1 MNRRKLLGCLL
12 LLCLGTLFPVQGQV
26 YILVDVT
33 NDVAMAKNN
42 DIHIAG
48 FEGLEAIS
56 KKILHYQTWIAGFT
70 TRLVTVFRPS
80 KMARTISV
88 LNRIGFMG
96 ASFQRQRRLC
106 LLAGQPEFSSGCNP
120 LRHPRLIRNLM

>member
-1 MNRRKLLGCLL
+1 MNRRKLFGYLL

-96 ASFQRQRRLC
+96 ASFLQSRLR
-106 LLAGQPEFSSGCNP
+106 LLAGQEKVFAQHN
-120 LRHPRLIRNLM
+120 IWAI